1 MAPLIVDG
9 KVMVG
14 MSGGGYGIRGLVI
27 ALDADTGREVWKTHT
42 VPAPGEPGSDTWPG
56 VAWRTG
62 GAPVWMTATY
72 DPALNQTY
80 WGTGNPGPW
89 NLCTSMEG
97 SKVKYTPGR
106 QFVGAK
112 LEVLIRDGAG
122 HIGELQAWNLDT
134 GEQAWSREFESHNV
148 GPVLTTAGGLVFT
161 GGTSD
166 RFFRA
171 FDAMSG
177 EELWRM
183 RTNSGVIGIPTAFA
197 VAGRQY
203 IAVQSGWGARAQQ
216 VQDRIDLFRGERTH
230 VPRGGVIWVFA
241 LKR

>member
-1 MAPLIVDG
+1 
-9 KVMVG
+9 
-14 MSGGGYGIRGLVI
+14 
-27 ALDADTGREVWKTHT
+27 
-42 VPAPGEPGSDTWPG
+42 
-56 VAWRTG
+56 
-62 GAPVWMTATY
+62 
-72 DPALNQTY
+72 
-80 WGTGNPGPW
+80 
-89 NLCTSMEG
+89 MEG

-161 GGTSD
+161 GGTND
-166 RFFRA
+166 RYFRA
-171 FDAMSG
+171 FDAKSG

-216 VQDRIDLFRGERTH
+216 VQDRIDQFRGERTP